1 MSATVTSGL
10 DRWLVDRSRDDSAS
24 AANAAADI
32 DAARDDVARDASH
45 DVDGDLEAPRDVDAS
60 TDSDAPIAPN
70 DAPENTD
77 TDPAAKRFL
86 SYAPFAKQCDFHKS
100 PAKYRLFGGA
110 AGPGKSMALLME
122 AVVQANDNMGSN
134 TLLLRRTFPELE
146 QSLLLYFRKEI
157 PRELYASFNDSKH
170 VVTWLNGSTTR
181 FGYCAAENDVYQYQG
196 AEFLF
201 IGIDELTPFTLRQWQ
216 FLTSRN
222 RCPIARTFPNMAGAT
237 NPGNIGHAWVKSLW
251 IDKQPA
257 PGMESPECYDPSDYD
272 FVSARV
278 HDNPIYAADQN
289 YLKTLAALPSH
300 LRRAFLDGDWE
311 VFAGQYFD
319 NFDVTR
325 HIARAETVDWKP
337 WWPRWIS
344 IDWGFE
350 HPSATY
356 WHAAAPAVRAEKS
369 RRDAGV
375 TEVQP
380 CHHETA
386 ESSATVPS
394 TSQNA
399 KSTQSSH
406 SANANV
412 PFRNAGVPAG
422 SFELSGTLDART
434 APHQTVITYRE
445 YVTHRTAPR
454 DLAHE
459 IIARSLARDD
469 ADGLS
474 TAGLRPAHLP
484 LGVSSPY
491 AHDQNSKTPA
501 GGQRYENPAPYASP
515 THSPFSGTG
524 TPACVPSSWH
534 NPPDLGSRTISQ
546 STREKIDAIYLSPDA
561 FARRTDE
568 ASIADQ
574 MGDVFAAAG
583 FPRPIPADNDRIGG
597 WMLMYQMLD
606 ADEWLLTDNCIE
618 LIRTIPTLVRDMA
631 RIEDIEK
638 MDGDDPADAA
648 RYGLKSRYATRAA
661 YSIEHLPYEARLAAR
676 VLSADPTVRAIQ
688 ARKAQLEEHRRTKF
702 VPRRRR

>member
-1 MSATVTSGL
+1 MLLLTPT
-10 DRWLVDRSRDDSAS
+10 RSIPPPVLKTPADAD
-24 AANAAADI
+24 AAD
-32 DAARDDVARDASH
+32 
-45 DVDGDLEAPRDVDAS
+45 P
-60 TDSDAPIAPN
+60 T
-70 DAPENTD
+70 
-77 TDPAAKRFL
+77 KRFL

-157 PRELYASFNDSKH
+157 PRELYSSFNDSKH

-181 FGYCAAENDVYQYQG
+181 FGYCAAEHDVYQYQG

-201 IGIDELTPFTLRQWQ
+201 IGIDELTLFTLRQWQ

-222 RCPIARTFPNMAGAT
+222 RCPIAKTFPNMAGAT

-257 PGMESPECYDPSDYD
+257 AGMENPECYDPADYD
-272 FVSARV
+272 FISARV

-325 HIARAETVDWKP
+325 HISRAEQIEWKP

-356 WHAAAPAVRAEKS
+356 WHAAAPAANAVSSVGARPSAHIKGVPERATS
-369 RRDAGV
+369 TD
-375 TEVQP
+375 
-380 CHHETA
+380 
-386 ESSATVPS
+386 VPS
-394 TSQNA
+394 THNRATSGSESHADAQTNGSTSPSSFAGHGSAVPLLTDSNA
-399 KSTQSSH
+399 SSH
-406 SANANV
+406 
-412 PFRNAGVPAG
+412 RNAQNVATG
-422 SFELSGTLDART
+422 GTGRNACAT
-434 APHQTVITYRE
+434 QTVITYRE
-445 YVTHRTAPR
+445 YVTHRTSPR

-459 IIARSLARDD
+459 IIARSLAAPAVIPSEAPALYSYGLASPGRAD
-469 ADGLS
+469 AQSRNL
-474 TAGLRPAHLP
+474 
-484 LGVSSPY
+484 SSPY
-491 AHDQNSKTPA
+491 AHNQNSKTPA
-501 GGQRYENPAPYASP
+501 GGRRYENPASPALSDAVILSAAKDPNFAQSGASP
-515 THSPFSGTG
+515 QATVSHPH
-524 TPACVPSSWH
+524 PSH
-534 NPPDLGSRTISQ
+534 
-546 STREKIDAIYLSPDA
+546 EKIDAIYLSPDA

-606 ADEWLLTDNCIE
+606 ANEWLLTDNCIE

-688 ARKAQLEEHRRTKF
+688 ARKAQLEEHRRASY

>member
-1 MSATVTSGL
+1 
-10 DRWLVDRSRDDSAS
+10 
-24 AANAAADI
+24 
-32 DAARDDVARDASH
+32 
-45 DVDGDLEAPRDVDAS
+45 
-60 TDSDAPIAPN
+60 
-70 DAPENTD
+70 
-77 TDPAAKRFL
+77 
-86 SYAPFAKQCDFHKS
+86 
-100 PAKYRLFGGA
+100 
-110 AGPGKSMALLME
+110 MALLME

-157 PRELYASFNDSKH
+157 PRELYSSFNDSKH

-201 IGIDELTPFTLRQWQ
+201 IGIDELTLFTLRQWQ

-257 PGMESPECYDPSDYD
+257 PGMENPECYDPSDYD
-272 FVSARV
+272 FISARV

-356 WHAAAPAVRAEKS
+356 WHAAAPAVAFRRRPAGVLLGQCSRGRHPSSNATHRDNRATSGSELTPTRSVATSQS
-369 RRDAGV
+369 RRV
-375 TEVQP
+375 
-380 CHHETA
+380 
-386 ESSATVPS
+386 SAPTDRRRPVE
-394 TSQNA
+394 
-399 KSTQSSH
+399 
-406 SANANV
+406 
-412 PFRNAGVPAG
+412 RLRRLG
-422 SFELSGTLDART
+422 T

-469 ADGLS
+469 ADD
-474 TAGLRPAHLP
+474 GLRTAASRRRICLWVSLRLTVAQALLPVRRRRGTIHLI
-484 LGVSSPY
+484 L
-491 AHDQNSKTPA
+491 
-501 GGQRYENPAPYASP
+501 AP
-515 THSPFSGTG
+515 
-524 TPACVPSSWH
+524 VR
-534 NPPDLGSRTISQ
+534 SRT
-546 STREKIDAIYLSPDA
+546 TREKIDAIYLSPDA

-688 ARKAQLEEHRRTKF
+688 ARKAQLEERGRTSF